1 MRIADGLTPVTPED
15 KPPSWLTRFSRR
27 ATRLSLARPGRMAA
41 AFLLL
46 LLVGLAGAS
55 RLGMRLNY
63 LELLPE
69 ADPAVVD
76 LRWMLTKAGG
86 EGYLVTGIRGGDRE
100 ARLSFGRGW
109 VAALAADPDF
119 RYAELRY
126 DSEFLRAHASS
137 LLPLATLREL
147 GTKLTEAVQEEV
159 ERSLSLDLGDA
170 VTASVSSELE
180 RLIAAHEADIPAE
193 YIEDAAKSELFV
205 LAKPAFES
213 SDLSRAERV
222 LARLRANADRAL
234 QTPELR
240 GLEVGFGGSMV
251 FQRAFD
257 DGVRGDLGRMSLWS
271 LALAALFLLVATRR
285 PLAVLLILA
294 PIVVSISVTLALAAL
309 FVGHLTV
316 ISGILVAVLL
326 GLGVEFGLHLVL
338 RTAEA
343 RETLPIEEALLKAG
357 PETMDGAFSGAVTNA
372 AAFAVLLGCTFRA
385 FREFG
390 AIAAG
395 GVLLSWLFTYALL
408 PALILMIE
416 RRRPGWVVRARHSAL
431 KPLRIPRWATWAVV
445 LILPGVAIFGALNVG
460 SIHFERSFNALYD
473 STPDPVGTR
482 ASTAM
487 NASLT
492 PVVAWVASLADARRL
507 QAIVDEVR
515 AADRNPLGP
524 SLGPTLSLADLVHDD
539 GPERDAALLGI
550 GEQLSRIPAAARE
563 ENHLRVEEVER
574 MLAAPRVGLEE
585 LPIEFRRRFQALD
598 GDGTLVLLTAARS
611 IDESGEFEAYVASVE
626 KILDL
631 ARDRGLLTHAL
642 SENRIAVRIFRQVFG
657 DAPFIGWVSTLVVL
671 LTLFLL
677 LRSVRDTALVFLP
690 IALGMLAMLAGLEL
704 GGIKLNF
711 INIAVIPSIF
721 TVAIDNTV
729 HLFHRYRQEGRG
741 AMPMILRHTGLAVL
755 IATCVNA
762 SGYLPALLA
771 GFYGLRTLGWVALFG
786 MSAML
791 VSTVFWFPALLMTLP
806 EAHRRRHAPPAQAP
820 SPRVGS
826 RDERSLEPADGRRS
840 RADLE

>member
-1 MRIADGLTPVTPED
+1 MPTTDQG
-15 KPPSWLTRFSRR
+15 PSWLTRFSRR
-27 ATRLSLARPGRMAA
+27 ATALSLARPGRVAA
-41 AFLLL
+41 TFLAVLL
-46 LLVGLAGAS
+46 IGLVGAS
-55 RLGMRLNY
+55 RLEMRLNY

-69 ADPAVVD
+69 EDPAVVD
-76 LRWMLTKAGG
+76 LRWMLAKAGG
-86 EGYLVTGIRGGDRE
+86 EGYLVTGIRGGTRQ
-100 ARLSFGRGW
+100 ARLGFAEQW
-109 VAALAADPDF
+109 VARRAADADF

-137 LLPLATLREL
+137 LLPLATLDEL
-147 GTKLTEAVQEEV
+147 GATLRAAVQKEI
-159 ERSLSLDLGDA
+159 ERSLELDLGGEA
-170 VTASVSSELE
+170 THSASVASELE
-180 RLIAAHEADIPAE
+180 RLIAAHESEIPAE
-193 YIEDAAKSELFV
+193 YIEDAAGTELFV

-213 SDLSRAERV
+213 SDLVRAERV
-222 LARLRANADRAL
+222 LVRLRAEADRAL
-234 QTPELR
+234 QVEDHR

-251 FQRAFD
+251 FQQAFD
-257 DGVRGDLGRMSLWS
+257 QGVRGDLGRMSLWS
-271 LALAALFLLVATRR
+271 LVLAALLLLAATRR

-294 PIVVSISVTLALAAL
+294 PIVVSISVTLALAAF

-338 RTAEA
+338 RTSEA
-343 RETLPIEEALLKAG
+343 HETLPIEEALRKAG

-390 AIAAG
+390 AIAAV

-416 RRRPGWVVRARHSAL
+416 RRRPGWVVGSRRAAL
-431 KPLRIPRWATWAVV
+431 VPLRVPRWASWALV
-445 LILPGVAIFGALNVG
+445 LIVPGVALFGAINVG
-460 SIHFERSFNALYD
+460 SIRFEQSFNALYD
-473 STPDPVGTR
+473 STPDPVGAR

-492 PVVAWVASLADARRL
+492 PVVCWVQSLADARRL
-507 QAIVDEVR
+507 QALVAEVR
-515 AADRNPLGP
+515 SSDPNPRGP

-539 GPERDAALLGI
+539 ADERDAALARI
-550 GEQLSRIPAAARE
+550 GAQLSRIPGDARAQ
-563 ENHLRVEEVER
+563 NHLRVEQVER
-574 MLAAPRVGLEE
+574 LLAAPRVGLLA

-611 IDESGEFEAYVASVE
+611 IDESSELEAYVASVE
-626 KILDL
+626 RILDL
-631 ARDRGLLTHAL
+631 AKDRGLVTHAL
-642 SENRIAVRIFRQVFG
+642 SENRIAVRIFRQVFA
-657 DAPFIGWVSTLVVL
+657 DAPFIGWVSTAVVL
-671 LTLFLL
+671 LTLFAL
-677 LRSVRDTALVFLP
+677 LRRVRDTALVFLP
-690 IALGMLAMLAGLEL
+690 IALGMLVMFAGLKL
-704 GGIKLNF
+704 GSIKLNF

-721 TVAIDNTV
+721 TVAIDNSV
-729 HLFHRYRQEGRG
+729 HLFHRYRAEGRA
-741 AMPMILRHTGLAVL
+741 AMPLILRHTGLAVL

-762 SGYLPALLA
+762 AGYLPALLA

-806 EAHRRRHAPPAQAP
+806 EPMPKRRADDAPGDAAQP
-820 SPRVGS
+820 PRPRVGS
-826 RDERSLEPADGRRS
+826 LR
-840 RADLE
+840 